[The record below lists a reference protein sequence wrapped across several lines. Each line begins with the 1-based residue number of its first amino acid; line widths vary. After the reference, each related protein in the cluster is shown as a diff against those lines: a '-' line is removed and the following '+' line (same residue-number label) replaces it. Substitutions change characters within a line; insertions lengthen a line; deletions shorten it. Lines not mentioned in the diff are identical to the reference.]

1 MGWTTPRTWV
11 AGELLTAA
19 LLNTHLRDNDAAIRA
34 GGIAIASQAALD
46 LITGGSATGLAR
58 TAAGTALQY
67 PRLNAAGTA
76 WEFAGT
82 PMLSYAAT
90 LANCQNSVAETDIFS
105 FTIPANLWVD
115 GDIVDV
121 TMSVLVKNNKGT
133 GGAFNPKLYVG
144 GVGVALSAGAPQ
156 DSTVENS
163 GRVAFRLQRYGA
175 TVAIPLDGTYG
186 ISGYSLL
193 GGAMPFHVAGYEA
206 TTRLWTPTFTNAIVV
221 KYSLTL
227 SEAHTTFYAKPQV
240 VKAVHFKG

>member
-1 MGWTTPRTWV
+1 MSYVAPTVRTTGTLITASIWNQDVV
-11 AGELLTAA
+11 ANPVA
-19 LLNTHLRDNDAAIRA
+19 LYA
-34 GGIAIASQAALD
+34 GAMSISGQTALD
-46 LITGGSATGLAR
+46 FIYAGSSGQLARLAAGSA
-58 TAAGTALQY
+58 LQV

-76 WEFAGT
+76 WEFAER

-105 FTIPANLWVD
+105 FTIPANLWAD

-133 GGAFNPKLYVG
+133 TGAFNPKLYVG
-144 GVGVALSAGAPQ
+144 GVGVTLSAGAPQ

-175 TVAIPLDGTYG
+175 TVAIPIDTAYG
-186 ISGYSLL
+186 ISGFNLL
-193 GGAMPFHVAGYEA
+193 GGAMPYHVAGYEA